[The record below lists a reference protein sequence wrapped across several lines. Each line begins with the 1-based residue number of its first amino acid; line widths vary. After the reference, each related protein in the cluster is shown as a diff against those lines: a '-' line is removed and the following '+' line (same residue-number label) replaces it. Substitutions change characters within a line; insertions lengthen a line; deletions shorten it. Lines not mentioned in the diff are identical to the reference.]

1 MHSPIP
7 YQAEG
12 RSMARQAG
20 GTVAGLIIGLIIGL
34 TIAVWVAITIMKTPL
49 PFVDK
54 LGKQN
59 DAADTAIDP
68 NATLP
73 GGARDRRVIPNAEEG
88 APLGEQKAAPASS
101 TPTSATPT
109 TVAPPNAAAKAP
121 VTPAATENA
130 KTDKTE
136 KAATTTASDEKNI
149 YFLQAGAF
157 REIADADAA
166 KGRLALLGVA
176 AAVSERRTETGT
188 LYRVRVG
195 PFKDTDTMHKMRTRL
210 YDNGVDA
217 AVVSVP
223 K

>member
-88 APLGEQKAAPASS
+88 SPLGEQKAAPASS
-101 TPTSATPT
+101 TPTAATPT
-109 TVAPPNAAAKAP
+109 TATSTNAAAKAP
-121 VTPAATENA
+121 VAPAAAENA
-130 KTDKTE
+130 KTDK
-136 KAATTTASDEKNI
+136 AATNTASEEKNI

-176 AAVSERRTETGT
+176 ATVSERRIETGT

-210 YDNGVDA
+210 NDNGVDA

>member
-7 YQAEG
+7 YQTEG

-54 LGKQN
+54 LGRQN

-101 TPTSATPT
+101 TPTAA
-109 TVAPPNAAAKAP
+109 APPNAAAKAP
-121 VTPAATENA
+121 VTPATTAAPENA
-130 KTDKTE
+130 KTD
-136 KAATTTASDEKNI
+136 KAATTTASEEKNI

>member
-73 GGARDRRVIPNAEEG
+73 GGARDRRLLPNAEEG
-88 APLGEQKAAPASS
+88 APLADQKTVPASS
-101 TPTSATPT
+101 APTSSASTSAVAKAPAAVADNAKAEKTATSATPT
-109 TVAPPNAAAKAP
+109 STSA
-121 VTPAATENA
+121 E
-130 KTDKTE
+130 E
-136 KAATTTASDEKNI
+136 KGG
-149 YFLQAGAF
+149 YYLQAGAF
-157 REIADADAA
+157 REMADADAA

-176 AAVSERRTETGT
+176 ATVSERRAETGT

-195 PFKDTDTMHKMRTRL
+195 PFKDTETMHKMRTRL

-217 AVVSVP
+217 AVVTVP

>member
-1 MHSPIP
+1 MVAAFSVLSVL
-7 YQAEG
+7 AF
-12 RSMARQAG
+12 SVDAG
-20 GTVAGLIIGLIIGL
+20 VTGALAAALVDVAVDGV
-34 TIAVWVAITIMKTPL
+34 AVVG
-49 PFVDK
+49 VD
-54 LGKQN
+54 
-59 DAADTAIDP
+59 D
-68 NATLP
+68 
-73 GGARDRRVIPNAEEG
+73 
-88 APLGEQKAAPASS
+88 
-101 TPTSATPT
+101 
-109 TVAPPNAAAKAP
+109 AAKAP
-121 VTPAATENA
+121 VTPASTENA
-130 KTDKTE
+130 KTE
-136 KAATTTASDEKNI
+136 KAATTTASEEKNI

>member
-1 MHSPIP
+1 
-7 YQAEG
+7 
-12 RSMARQAG
+12 MARQAG

-73 GGARDRRVIPNAEEG
+73 GGARDRRLLPNAEQKTSP
-88 APLGEQKAAPASS
+88 APSTTSAATNATAK
-101 TPTSATPT
+101 TPTATAT
-109 TVAPPNAAAKAP
+109 TP
-121 VTPAATENA
+121 VLENS
-130 KTDKTE
+130 KDKT
-136 KAATTTASDEKNI
+136 ATTTASEEKNI

-176 AAVSERRTETGT
+176 ATVSERRIETGT

-210 YDNGVDA
+210 NDNGVDA